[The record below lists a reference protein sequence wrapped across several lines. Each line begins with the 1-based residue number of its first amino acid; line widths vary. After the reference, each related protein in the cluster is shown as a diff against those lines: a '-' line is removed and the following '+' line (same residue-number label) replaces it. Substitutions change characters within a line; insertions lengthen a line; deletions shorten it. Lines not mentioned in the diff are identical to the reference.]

1 MTAPAPGT
9 GSPHRE
15 DTAAAHLRPAAPAST
30 ELVTDEGRTVI
41 TDTVVSK
48 IAAAATRRIPGVHSL
63 GGGSARAGDALRGRI
78 PGARVN
84 QSQGVA
90 VEVGE
95 RQTAVDI
102 GIVADYGVAI
112 YDLAAAIRRDVI
124 DAVERMTGLEVVEV
138 NVTVYD
144 VHLPD
149 EPDGT
154 AIEAPSRVQ

>member
-1 MTAPAPGT
+1 MAEPPAPRG
-9 GSPHRE
+9 
-15 DTAAAHLRPAAPAST
+15 DADAAAPPASRASAAST

-41 TDTVVSK
+41 TDTVVAK
-48 IAAAATRRIPGVHSL
+48 IAATATRQVDGVHAL
-63 GGGSARAGDALRGRI
+63 GGGGTARAVDALRGRI

-84 QSQGVA
+84 HSQGVA

-95 RQTAVDI
+95 RQAAVDI

-149 EPDGT
+149 ENDPPEY
-154 AIEAPSRVQ
+154 EASSRVQ